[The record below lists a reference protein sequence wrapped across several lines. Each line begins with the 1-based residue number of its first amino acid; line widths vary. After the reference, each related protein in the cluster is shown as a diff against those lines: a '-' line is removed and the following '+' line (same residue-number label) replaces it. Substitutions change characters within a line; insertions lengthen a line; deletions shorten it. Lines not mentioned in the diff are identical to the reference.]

1 MPAHRRQ
8 NLNLP
13 VAATSPRPSDP
24 PASPDGAVQHPPS
37 PRLVL
42 VALGAPTDPAG
53 PALLPP
59 AAAARLGVLT
69 GLPVRPIPDPADPDA
84 ALAGLMAPPGPWLA
98 PLTRDPGLALPCG
111 SWAEALG
118 AWRQP
123 VLLLVGSD
131 QLATGLPAAATALLQ
146 QRGVP
151 LVGLIQSGGP
161 WDGQERRR
169 DGLPWLGW
177 LGPQSAGPPE
187 PPPADEE
194 AALLA
199 ALTLR
204 WRQIAE
210 TLR

>member
-1 MPAHRRQ
+1 MPAHRRL

-13 VAATSPRPSDP
+13 VAATSPRPSHP
-24 PASPDGAVQHPPS
+24 PAPPGDAVQQPPS

-59 AAAARLGVLT
+59 AAAARLGALM

-84 ALAGLMAPPGPWLA
+84 ALASLVAPPGPWLA
-98 PLTRDPGLALPCG
+98 PLSRDPGLALPAG
-111 SWAEALG
+111 SCWAEALG

-123 VLLLVGSD
+123 VLLLVGHG
-131 QLATGLPAAATALLQ
+131 QLVTGLPAAATALLL

-151 LVGLIQSGGP
+151 LVGLIQCGGP

-177 LGPQSAGPPE
+177 LAPPSATTPE
-187 PPPADEE
+187 PTADAE

-199 ALTLR
+199 ALSLR
-204 WRQIAE
+204 WRQIVE